1 MIHFTRLPYNA
12 LRDLAP
18 IVRVANTPFMQR
30 FEALGCEPA
39 GGTPEA
45 FAAYFRA
52 DIEKWAKVIRDA
64 GVRLE

>member
-1 MIHFTRLPYNA
+1 MNAEVNRA
-12 LRDLAP
+12 LRQPALK
-18 IVRVANTPFMQR
+18 QR
-30 FEALGCEPA
+30 FETLGCEAA

-64 GVRLE
+64 GVRLD